1 MRKILLPIVLVLFAS
16 QVFGEAREELEVG
29 FTFREMFLF
38 VEDQLSEDAAKIGL
52 TGKDIEMA
60 VKLKLLA
67 RGIRTV
73 DDPINGSLLYIGA
86 NVLGD
91 TFNFDL
97 VFKKDVVFY
106 YPVSADT
113 SPHWKYLKISGKWRS
128 IWIDVWD
135 AGTRNT
141 KSKVMPPRPSTR
153 PSSLV
158 PRAPYSFL
166 SREVSRTRLQRGDK
180 RFILEAIEAEL
191 DRFLSDYLE
200 SNLQYEQTLKDGVLR
215 GVDRVIQKRQLEVR
229 SGVSPASPKAIP
241 KSPVVVFT
249 PLFLRRPD
257 SIQWTSRKD
266 RLPPPTR
273 SRVKIPRK

>member
-1 MRKILLPIVLVLFAS
+1 VRKLLPLVLVLFAS
-16 QVFGEAREELEVG
+16 QVFGEAREGLEVG

-141 KSKVMPPRPSTR
+141 KSKAMRSYIPLPLPSTR

-158 PRAPYSFL
+158 PRARYSFL

-180 RFILEAIEAEL
+180 RLILEAIKAEL

-241 KSPVVVFT
+241 FT

-266 RLPPPTR
+266 RLPQPTR
-273 SRVKIPRK
+273 RVKIPRK